1 MAKTQT
7 LSPSQVDPSKVTS
20 AVARLKSYIS
30 MAKDY
35 DNLAENF
42 KEKSGVDL
50 RNVKDPRDFVSQ
62 KMISDAKSR
71 TKRGKEGA
79 IPVIGN
85 PSAKSTCLAGV
96 CTIAA
101 EAGVSFDK
109 MSGNLITGIG
119 VDKKGRKIPQYN
131 RLFTSQFDKTGYYE
145 LSPDEKPMP
154 GDLVQY
160 FEPKGSLNELVPY
173 HMEFITDEKGGGKYA
188 TFNNYGLFNEGKG
201 ESEVIDA
208 RGSDKGD
215 RGRDSSVNR
224 FYRLKPEAA
233 SAAVGKDNMTTIAR
247 AKELSNQL
255 DSIFQ
260 KGIPGESSDF
270 FDFVSS
276 AILTNQPK
284 EKVLKIALDYSKD
297 KELAKALVEKM
308 YQ

>member
-62 KMISDAKSR
+62 KMVSDAKSR
-71 TKRGKEGA
+71 IKRGKEGA

-85 PSAKSTCLAGV
+85 PKNKKTCAAGV

-101 EAGVSFDK
+101 DAGVSFDK
-109 MSGNLITGIG
+109 MSGTGMTG
-119 VDKKGRKIPQYN
+119 LAKDKLGRKIPQYN
-131 RLFTSQFDKTGYYE
+131 PLFTAQLDKTGYYE
-145 LSPDEKPMP
+145 LSPDEKPVP

-160 FEPKGSLNELVPY
+160 FEPRGSLNELVPY

-208 RGSDKGD
+208 RGSDKG
-215 RGRDSSVNR
+215 VNR
-224 FYRLKPEAA
+224 FYSPGAA
-233 SAAVGKDNMTTIAR
+233 QREGTGAC
-247 AKELSNQL
+247 
-255 DSIFQ
+255 
-260 KGIPGESSDF
+260 PH
-270 FDFVSS
+270 
-276 AILTNQPK
+276 
-284 EKVLKIALDYSKD
+284 
-297 KELAKALVEKM
+297 
-308 YQ
+308 